1 MFRKNT
7 KHQQPA
13 LISAASELPEK
24 QRKHLEKSWA
34 QTFYT
39 EFFSRID
46 EEAFSSLYSNV
57 GSRPNIP
64 VNVLVGLEALKT
76 GFGWSD
82 QDLYENY
89 CFNIQVRYSLGYDRL
104 GDGDFEIRSLYNF
117 RERLS
122 RYNAEQGINL
132 LEKAFEG
139 ITDVQIKA
147 LKLRTGMQRMDSTQI
162 ASNIVTASRLQL
174 MVESLQRV
182 ERILTAEDKQQYAEK
197 FTPYIRDS
205 AGHFTYRVKGKESIE
220 EHMLQIGETMQAL
233 IYDLHERYEEESAFK
248 VMERLFGEN
257 FILENKKFRVKENQ
271 ELDSNSLQSVD
282 DLEASYRVKGKNHY
296 RGYVA
301 NITETCDPE
310 NEFQLITKVQ
320 VAPNNVEDTKLL
332 LDAMDNL
339 IERTELET
347 LYTDGGYGSPEVD
360 NVMVKEKVEQIQTGI
375 RGREPH
381 HEKLHLTE
389 FEIKLS
395 GNGKPTRIQCPQ
407 GQMVEVQS
415 NNKKNTY
422 VAHFSP
428 DICETCPLVEK
439 CPSRQGV
446 RDKRWH
452 LRFTQ
457 AQINVSLRRKRN
469 HENKQA
475 GRNIRA
481 AVESTVREM
490 KHHFRK
496 EKLPVRG
503 LFRMSSM
510 MIESAMM
517 SNVRRIHR
525 YLEKKE
531 LGDHQVISA

>member
-24 QRKHLEKSWA
+24 QRKRLEKSWA
-34 QTFYT
+34 HTFYT
-39 EFFSRID
+39 EFFRRID
-46 EEAFSSLYSNV
+46 EEAFSPLYSSV
-57 GSRPNIP
+57 GSRPNLP
-64 VNVLVGLEALKT
+64 VNVLVGLEALKA

-82 QDLYENY
+82 QELYENY
-89 CFNIQVRYSLGYDRL
+89 CFNLQVRYSLGYDRL
-104 GDGDFEIRSLYNF
+104 GEGDFEIRSLYNF

-139 ITDVQIKA
+139 ITDAQISAMKI
-147 LKLRTGMQRMDSTQI
+147 RTGMQRMDSTQI

-182 ERILTAEDKQQYAEK
+182 ERMLTAEDKQQYAEK

-205 AGHFTYRVKGKESIE
+205 AGHFAYRVKGKEAIE
-220 EHMLQIGETMQAL
+220 EHMIQIGETMQAL
-233 IYDLHERYEEESAFK
+233 ICDLHEHYQEESAFK

-257 FILENKKFRVKENQ
+257 FILEDKKFKVKQNQ
-271 ELDSNSLQSVD
+271 ELDSNSLQSID

-332 LDAMDNL
+332 LDAMDNI

-375 RGREPH
+375 KGREPH
-381 HEKLHLTE
+381 QEKLHLTE
-389 FEIKLS
+389 FEIKRS

-407 GQMVEVQS
+407 GQVVEVQS

-428 DICETCPLVEK
+428 ELCEACPFVEK

-457 AQINVSLRRKRN
+457 AQMNVSQRRKRN
-469 HENKQA
+469 QENKQA
-475 GRNIRA
+475 GRNMRA
-481 AVESTVREM
+481 AVESTVREV
-490 KHHFRK
+490 KHRFRRG
-496 EKLPVRG
+496 KLPVRG
-503 LFRMSSM
+503 LYRMSSM

-525 YLEKKE
+525 YLEHMD
-531 LGDHQVISA
+531 LGV